1 MRLQISRTKNAESFY
16 VVKSVYEKG
25 KRTNI
30 IFEKLGTLPEVQAK
44 AGGMEAHEWAKAYV
58 ERLNAEIAEGRE
70 EEVVIRLSPQKKIET
85 EGKVK
90 YNVGQL
96 YLKKLYHQMH
106 WHEIMKEIGRSSKAE
121 IDLDSVVQM
130 LLYTRILYPSSKRSS
145 LELSERFIQPTK
157 AELHQVYRALDI
169 LAKNMDQV
177 QEGIYKRT
185 ASYCQR
191 NTEVLYYD
199 CTNFFFEMEE
209 EDDFRKYGKCKEHRP
224 NPIVQMG
231 MFIDG
236 DGIPLAVTLF
246 PGNENEQGSLK
257 SLEKKILKDFELSQF
272 IVCTDAGLACEA
284 NRRFN
289 SSESRRYVVTQSLKT
304 LPQPVMEWALESKGW
319 KKEGD
324 PLPNKYDLREIDEEK
339 DKDAIFYKEQVVRIG
354 GLDQRLIVTFSVKA
368 KEYQRSVRERQI
380 NRAVKTVDS
389 HPEKM
394 TEYQQTDYRRL
405 IQMSFLTKEGEV
417 STKRHLAID
426 TEAISKEEKFDGYY
440 GICTNLPLKSEKHPE
455 GKTTL
460 DVIHINHMRW
470 QIEDCFRDLKSHFKS
485 RPVYLSKEN
494 RIKAHFLLC
503 CLSLI
508 LFKYLEKT
516 VKNASSISFSSEQLL
531 ATLRDMEMLHVKG
544 FGYIPAFSSVPIL
557 SSLQAALSL
566 SLDAQITTDFAMKK
580 ILKSCS
586 SP

>member
-1 MRLQISRTKNAESFY
+1 MRLQISKTKNAESFY
-16 VVKSVYEKG
+16 VVKSIYEKG

-30 IFEKLGTLPEVQAK
+30 IYEKLGTLPEVQAK
-44 AGGMEAHEWAKAYV
+44 AGEMEAHEWAKAYV
-58 ERLNAEIAEGRE
+58 EKLNAEIAEGRE
-70 EEVVIRLSPQKKIET
+70 EDVAIRLSPRKQIEA
-85 EGKVK
+85 EERVK

-96 YLKKLYHQMH
+96 YLKKLYHQMN
-106 WHEIMKEIGRSSKAE
+106 WDKIIKEIGEKSKAE

-130 LLYTRILYPSSKRSS
+130 LLYTRILYPSSKRNS
-145 LELSERFIQPTK
+145 LELSKRFIQPTK

-169 LAKNMDQV
+169 LANNMDQV

-199 CTNFFFEMEE
+199 CTNFFFEIEE
-209 EDDFRKYGKCKEHRP
+209 EDSFRKYGKSKEHRP

-257 SLEKKILKDFELSQF
+257 PLEKKILKDFELSQF
-272 IVCTDAGLACEA
+272 IVCTDSGLASEA

-289 SSESRRYVVTQSLKT
+289 STESRRYVVTQSLKT

-319 KKEGD
+319 KKESE
-324 PLPNKYDLREIDEEK
+324 LPHKEFDLREIDEEK
-339 DKDAIFYKEQVVRIG
+339 EKDAIFYKEHVVRIG

-380 NRAVKTVDS
+380 SRAIKTVNT
-389 HPEKM
+389 HPENM
-394 TEYQQTDYRRL
+394 THYQQTDYRRL
-405 IQMSFLTKEGEV
+405 IQMSFLTQEGEV
-417 STKRHLAID
+417 STQRNLAVD
-426 TEAISKEEKFDGYY
+426 TEAISKEEQFDGFY
-440 GICTNLPLKSEKHPE
+440 GICTNLLPKSEKHPE

-460 DVIHINHMRW
+460 DILRINHMRW
-470 QIEDCFRDLKSHFKS
+470 QIEECFRDLKSHFRS
-485 RPVYLSKEN
+485 RPVYLSNEN

-508 LFKYLEKT
+508 LFKYLEKA
-516 VKNASSISFSSEQLL
+516 VQNSSSVSFSSEQLL
-531 ATLRDMEMLHVKG
+531 AHLRDLEMLHMKG
-544 FGYIPAFSSVPIL
+544 FGYIPAFSSSSLL
-557 SSLQAALSL
+557 SSLQAAFSIP
-566 SLDAQITTDFAMKK
+566 LDAQITTDKSMKK

-586 SP
+586 SS